1 VQSLQAGRVIGL
13 LALFLLFATA
23 VRAQVPEGVT
33 LDWRTGSECTSPL
46 DLEWQ
51 IARLLGPEIVVPE
64 PLAFLAEVS
73 ALPAGR
79 YALTLNLARG
89 ERRTQRKV
97 ELDSCPEVQDAVA
110 LLVAITLDP
119 KAAIRARE
127 AAPEKTPPEPLRPP
141 PAVTEP
147 APPRAPDPPR
157 EPRRLS
163 IGLTVGAIGDVQTL
177 PGLTAG
183 PSLGTE
189 LSVERFR
196 VWLEGHYFTPRYA
209 QAASSDV
216 EARVEL
222 TAGSAGMAYV
232 ADFGPIGLGPTLAA
246 EFGYLRAVGSRLEDR
261 RVTGT
266 LWAAGLAGVRLDVQ
280 LHSRVGL
287 RLGAAVGVPL
297 RRPQLGLFPE
307 PIFYRTSAVTGRIE
321 LSMLIRLG
329 SRP

>member
-1 VQSLQAGRVIGL
+1 M
-13 LALFLLFATA
+13 
-23 VRAQVPEGVT
+23 
-33 LDWRTGSECTSPL
+33 DWTTGSECTSPL

-73 ALPAGR
+73 VLPAGR
-79 YALTLNLARG
+79 YALTLNLTRG
-89 ERRTQRKV
+89 ERRTQRNV
-97 ELDSCPEVQDAVA
+97 ELDSCPEVQEAVA

-119 KAAIRARE
+119 KAALRARE
-127 AAPEKTPPEPLRPP
+127 AAPEKTPPEPLR
-141 PAVTEP
+141 
-147 APPRAPDPPR
+147 APPTVSEEAPARAKAAPLR
-157 EPRRLS
+157 APRRLS
-163 IGLTVGAIGDVQTL
+163 IGLTVAAIGDVQTL

-183 PSLGTE
+183 PSFGTE

-196 VWLEGHYFTPRYA
+196 VWLEGHYFAPRYA
-209 QAASSDV
+209 QAAASDV

-222 TAGSAGMAYV
+222 TAGSVGMAYV
-232 ADFGPIGLGPTLAA
+232 TDFGPIGLGPTLAA
-246 EFGYLRAVGSRLEDR
+246 ELGYLRAVGSRLEDR

-266 LWAAGLAGVRLDVQ
+266 FWAAGLAGFRLDFHV
-280 LHSRVGL
+280 HTRIGI

-321 LSMLIRLG
+321 LGVLIRLG